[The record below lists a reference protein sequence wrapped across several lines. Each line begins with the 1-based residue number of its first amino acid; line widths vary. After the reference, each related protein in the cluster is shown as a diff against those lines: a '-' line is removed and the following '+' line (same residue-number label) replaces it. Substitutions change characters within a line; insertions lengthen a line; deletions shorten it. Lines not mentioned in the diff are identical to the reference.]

1 VEIIH
6 MNGRVYDY
14 NVGRFLSVD
23 PFIKDAG
30 NSQAINPYSYVLN
43 NPLNFTDPTGYLYEP
58 GDRGAAA
65 GLAVSVAT
73 GLTSEQDARTLEAVD
88 AASPFG
94 GGLAGSTDLGVG
106 VKEFLA
112 TLAITGSVTVASE
125 VLSNVDLSKRRR
137 GNNGSNSNVQSSG
150 KTTDIGSRENTK
162 SDEVY
167 HGTDNESANSIM
179 TEGLSVRRNQNAD
192 SLADESGF
200 SVTSDRQ
207 EAIDMAVGKTALRNH
222 EQGRN
227 DLKPAVLKAKKSDLP
242 QMRTHQDAE
251 LGETFD
257 NANESKIPRSEFKK
271 VGPNVFKSE
280 ASNVTSERGG
290 SRFQSNRIGTKLI
303 KRGN

>member
-1 VEIIH
+1 

-43 NPLNFTDPTGYLYEP
+43 NPLSFTDPTGYLYEP

-137 GNNGSNSNVQSSG
+137 GNNGARRSGTSNASSDIETADIESTT
-150 KTTDIGSRENTK
+150 KTANTRPAQTFHRRESTTQTP
-162 SDEVY
+162 EV
-167 HGTDNESANSIM
+167 AR
-179 TEGLSVRRNQNAD
+179 LQQ
-192 SLADESGF
+192 ESGELHGDIPQNGIETTPQAF
-200 SVTSDRQ
+200 KGPLKEGQRGIEFTTTADASGNPPKGFQNFRGADVERFERADGKEMAKINIEVTKNTQTERRVQ
-207 EAIDMAVGKTALRNH
+207 N
-222 EQGRN
+222 
-227 DLKPAVLKAKKSDLP
+227 
-242 QMRTHQDAE
+242 
-251 LGETFD
+251 
-257 NANESKIPRSEFKK
+257 
-271 VGPNVFKSE
+271 VGPPN
-280 ASNVTSERGG
+280 NTSERRG
-290 SRFQSNRIGTKLI
+290 RNKFQSNRIGTRLI
-303 KRGN
+303 KKE